1 MRTSCAK
8 ELVLADQPEGFEYL
22 LQAMNEMPS
31 FKTEAVQFMRDRF
44 PDLRSAPEDIVLAFL
59 KGKAGAK

>member
-1 MRTSCAK
+1 
-8 ELVLADQPEGFEYL
+8 
-22 LQAMNEMPS
+22 MNEMPS

-44 PDLRSAPEDIVLAFL
+44 PDLRSAPEETVLAFL